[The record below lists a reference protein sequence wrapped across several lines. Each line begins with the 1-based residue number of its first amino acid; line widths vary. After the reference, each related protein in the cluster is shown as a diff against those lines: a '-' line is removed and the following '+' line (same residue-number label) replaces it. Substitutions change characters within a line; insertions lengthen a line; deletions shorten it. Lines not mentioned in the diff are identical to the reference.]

1 MQLTRTLFLCCQL
14 VPMTKLSIIVYAF
27 PLYTDISL
35 TSACHTVHLNFK
47 LWLRKQC
54 FLYLDFSL
62 VNWKLDRS
70 LGSGEIPA
78 VYLLQLMEETGL
90 SGYMQEPACNRTTGV
105 YTGDVNGWTKGNKH
119 QGALHHV
126 MK

>member
-1 MQLTRTLFLCCQL
+1 MLPTCTYDKIINNCLCIS
-14 VPMTKLSIIVYAF
+14 SIY
-27 PLYTDISL
+27 LYIFDLCMSIWYV
-35 TSACHTVHLNFK
+35 CFK

-54 FLYLDFSL
+54 FPYLDFSL

-90 SGYMQEPACNRTTGV
+90 SGYMQEPACNRTLGV
-105 YTGDVNGWTKGNKH
+105 YTGAVSGWTKGNKH